1 MKNSDVCAHLCLCV
15 SVCMDGDV
23 KKRITGWWGWVGGGV
38 RWGITRI
45 EAEVLWAG
53 IRRTA
58 NVHFTIKPGWSVC
71 GQ

>member
-1 MKNSDVCAHLCLCV
+1 MHGRGCEETHHWMVGV
-15 SVCMDGDV
+15 G
-23 KKRITGWWGWVGGGV
+23 GGGV